1 MSVRP
6 ATAEDVP
13 EIARVQVDTWH
24 TAYAQLVPAAV
35 LAEATTERAAAAWA
49 EAVTSPPSPRHQ
61 VLVALEQQWVVGFAA
76 FAPAE
81 PDGADHAAG
90 ADEADGAAGADEAD
104 EAASATAEI
113 VALLVEPR
121 WGRRGHG
128 SRLLAAAVDL
138 LRADGIG
145 RVVAWLP
152 EGDPAT
158 TRFYT
163 SAGWAPDRTVRT
175 LESAGEVLR
184 EVRYHAS
191 IADPPAAADPSTQP

>member
-13 EIARVQVDTWH
+13 EIARVQVDTWR

-81 PDGADHAAG
+81 PAEPAEPDGADH
-90 ADEADGAAGADEAD
+90 AAGADEAD